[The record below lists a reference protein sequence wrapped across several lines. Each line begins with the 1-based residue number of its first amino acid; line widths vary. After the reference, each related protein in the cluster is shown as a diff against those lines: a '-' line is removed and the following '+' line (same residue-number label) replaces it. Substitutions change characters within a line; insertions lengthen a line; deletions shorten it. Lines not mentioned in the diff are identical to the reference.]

1 MEKTT
6 KREYTQIING
16 RYDNKGAIKAMD
28 ILNNIPLTVEYFK
41 SRPDVQQR
49 IEKSIN
55 SNEYLAVYKRGTR
68 SGFEYIPRDED
79 ALIIRGL
86 DIKGMEEEKLRQNW
100 RNVDNAFLS
109 PWETTDK
116 PNDFFIDDLKW
127 KYLLRNIVRG
137 KNIMMTGPSGCG
149 KTDVT
154 FKAAKSL
161 DREVIYFNLGATQDP
176 RSTLIG
182 NTHYSKDTG
191 TYFSESLFVSA
202 IQKENAVILLDELSR
217 AHPEA
222 WNILMTVLDPIQ
234 RYLRLDEKSDSP
246 TIKVA
251 DGVSFIATANIGS
264 EYTATRVI
272 DRALLDRFTI
282 LEMDTLSYEDEYRLL
297 SNKCGD
303 SVKQDTLLQLCD
315 IIKDIRKEVKSDM
328 PRISTTISTRA
339 TLEIAELLEDDF
351 TLAQAA
357 EVLIYPLFSDE
368 GGNDSERTYVKQ
380 IVQKY
385 AVENSTKGIH
395 EPTEAERIVKDLQAT
410 IKKIGE

>member
-1 MEKTT
+1 MAV
-6 KREYTQIING
+6 REYTQVIKG
-16 RYDNKGAIKAMD
+16 KYDSKGTIKAMD

-41 SRPDVQQR
+41 TRPDVQQR

-55 SNEYLAVYKRGTR
+55 SKEYLAVYKRGTR
-68 SGFEYIPRDED
+68 SGFEYIPRDEG
-79 ALIIRGL
+79 ALIIRGIE
-86 DIKGMEEEKLRQNW
+86 IKDMDKTTQEENIISWDSIQ
-100 RNVDNAFLS
+100 
-109 PWETTDK
+109 K
-116 PNDFFIDDLKW
+116 PNDFYIDDLKW
-127 KYLLRNIVRG
+127 KYLLRNIIKG

-154 FKAAKSL
+154 FKAAKAL

-202 IQKENAVILLDELSR
+202 IQKPNTVILLDELSR

-251 DGVSFIATANIGS
+251 EGVSFIATANIGS
-264 EYTATRVI
+264 EYTATRII
-272 DRALLDRFTI
+272 DRALLDRFAI
-282 LEMDTLSYEDEYRLL
+282 LEMDVLSYEQEYQLL
-297 SNKCGD
+297 SSKCT
-303 SVKQDTLLQLCD
+303 VNQETLLKLCD
-315 IIKDIRKEVKSDM
+315 IIKDIRKEVKSDT
-328 PRISTTISTRA
+328 PRISTTVSTRA
-339 TLEIAELLEDDF
+339 TLEIAELLEDAF
-351 TLAQAA
+351 TLEQAI
-357 EVLIYPLFSDE
+357 EILVYPLFSDE

-380 IVQKY
+380 VVQKY
-385 AVENSTKGIH
+385 LTTNTNRRVHEN
-395 EPTEAERIVKDLQAT
+395 AENKAKKLQDVIKT
-410 IKKIGE
+410 IGG

>member
-1 MEKTT
+1 MSKR
-6 KREYTQIING
+6 REYTQVIKG
-16 RYDNKGAIKAMD
+16 KYDSKGAIKAMD

-41 SRPDVQQR
+41 TRPDVQQR

-55 SNEYLAVYKRGTR
+55 SKEYLAVYKRGTR
-68 SGFEYIPRDED
+68 SGFEYIPRDEG
-79 ALIIRGL
+79 ALIIRGIE
-86 DIKGMEEEKLRQNW
+86 IKDMDKTTQEENIISW
-100 RNVDNAFLS
+100 DS
-109 PWETTDK
+109 IPK
-116 PNDFFIDDLKW
+116 PNDFYIDDLKW
-127 KYLLRNIVRG
+127 KYLLRNIIKG

-154 FKAAKSL
+154 FKAAKTL

-202 IQKENAVILLDELSR
+202 IQKPNTVILLDELSR

-234 RYLRLDEKSDSP
+234 RYLRLDEKSNSP

-251 DGVSFIATANIGS
+251 EGVSFIATANIGS
-264 EYTATRVI
+264 EYTATRII
-272 DRALLDRFTI
+272 DRALLDRFAI
-282 LEMDTLSYEDEYRLL
+282 LEMDVLSYEQEYQLL
-297 SNKCGD
+297 SSKCT
-303 SVKQDTLLQLCD
+303 VNQETLLKLCD

-328 PRISTTISTRA
+328 PRISTTVSTRA
-339 TLEIAELLEDDF
+339 TLEIAELLEDAF
-351 TLAQAA
+351 TLEQAI
-357 EVLIYPLFSDE
+357 EILVYPLFSDE

-380 IVQKY
+380 VVQKY
-385 AVENSTKGIH
+385 LTSNTNRRVHEN
-395 EPTEAERIVKDLQAT
+395 AESKAKKLQDVIKT
-410 IKKIGE
+410 IGG

>member
-1 MEKTT
+1 MAV
-6 KREYTQIING
+6 REYTQIIEG
-16 RYDNKGAIKAMD
+16 KYDNKGTIKAMD

-41 SRPDVQQR
+41 TRPDVQQR

-55 SNEYLAVYKRGTR
+55 SDEYLAVYKRGTR
-68 SGFEYIPRDED
+68 SGFEYIPRDKE
-79 ALIIRGL
+79 ALTVRGL
-86 DIKGMEEEKLRQNW
+86 DIKDMSKKPSNIDSTSW
-100 RNVDNAFLS
+100 STV
-109 PWETTDK
+109 DK
-116 PNDFFIDDLKW
+116 PNDFFISDLKW

-161 DREVIYFNLGATQDP
+161 DREVMYFNLGATQDP

-182 NTHYSKDTG
+182 NTHYSKNTG
-191 TYFSESLFVSA
+191 TYFNESLFVSA
-202 IQKENAVILLDELSR
+202 IQKPNTVILLDELSR

-234 RYLRLDEKSDSP
+234 RYLRLDEKESWDSSDST

-251 DGVSFIATANIGS
+251 EGVSFIATANIGS

-282 LEMDTLSYEDEYRLL
+282 LEMDTLSYEDEYKLL
-297 SNKCGD
+297 SDKCNG
-303 SVKQDTLLQLCD
+303 SVDQNVLLQLCD

-328 PRISTTISTRA
+328 PRINTTISTRA
-339 TLEIAELLEDDF
+339 TLEIVELLNDDF
-351 TLAQAA
+351 TLEQAI
-357 EVLIYPLFSDE
+357 EVLVYPLFSDE

-380 IVQKY
+380 VVQKY
-385 AVENSTKGIH
+385 LTNDSGSRVHEASVKGLKD
-395 EPTEAERIVKDLQAT
+395 TLKDL
-410 IKKIGE
+410 GE